1 MPLIRLML
9 VYVVLLPF
17 CCIVY
22 YCIAWTVVSFLN
34 IYAMVQELRGK
45 RHFFCGGEISLAGGI
60 LDKDITADTWGS
72 GGEDR

>member
-1 MPLIRLML
+1 
-9 VYVVLLPF
+9 
-17 CCIVY
+17 
-22 YCIAWTVVSFLN
+22 
-34 IYAMVQELRGK
+34 MVQELRGK